1 MKGRIVGLN
10 CGYYS
15 VASDDGII
23 FKVKARGAFRK
34 TSLKPVVGDIV
45 ELDDV
50 YFVINMVY
58 PRSSYLKRP
67 VISNLSQMLI
77 VESLVEP
84 EFSYLLMFKYLTY
97 ANLNNIKAKIILT
110 KSDKYN
116 DEEKIKEI
124 IDVFNKV
131 DVDVYVISNKTK
143 DGLEEVKKL
152 FKNEVTCLIGQTG
165 VGKSSLINSIDPEF
179 NRNIGEYSQA
189 LGRGKHET
197 KEVIL
202 LPYEGGYIADTPGFS
217 SLDLE
222 LYKEEIAQYFPGFSS
237 RFTECYFSNCLH
249 ISEKKCKIKEA
260 IENGE
265 ISPIAYECYLKL
277 SNEAIYKNQRYE
289 Q

>member
-1 MKGRIVGLN
+1 MEGRIVGLN

-15 VASDDGII
+15 VVSEGVI

-34 TSLKPVVGDIV
+34 NPTKPVVGDLV

-50 YFVINMVY
+50 YFVINTIY

-84 EFSYLLMFKYLTY
+84 VFSYLLMFKYLTY

-110 KSDKYN
+110 KSDKFN
-116 DEEKIKEI
+116 DEAKIQEI
-124 IDVFNKV
+124 KDVFNKLDI
-131 DVDVYVISNKTK
+131 DVFVISNKTK
-143 DGLEEVKKL
+143 EGLDGIKKL
-152 FKNEVTCLIGQTG
+152 FRNEITCLIGQTG

-222 LYKEEIAQYFPGFSS
+222 LYKEEIAQYFPGFYS

-265 ISPIAYECYLKL
+265 IPEIAYECYLKL
-277 SNEAIYKNQRYE
+277 SSEAIYKNQRYE
-289 Q
+289 